1 MRDDTSFENA
11 FAERYEIGGRRF
23 SAGAGGVV
31 VGVVEGGGGGGG
43 GGGDKDIDHHHHQR
57 DEDDQGS
64 EGSKGEEID
73 RRRRGFAFDGTVK
86 EVPPLPPS
94 ITFVSEMIGFTSRPS
109 TDSTNDGHDDE
120 QDLWAEEE
128 EEEEEEL
135 IDGNRDGTTQKGKK
149 GRNMEV
155 CVKRVASDK
164 RCRKESVPVNDLSFL
179 FRRPDVQN
187 VFLKLDIEGAEW
199 EVLQNMPDE
208 WIEKVKQMTLE
219 VTKNET

>member
-1 MRDDTSFENA
+1 
-11 FAERYEIGGRRF
+11 
-23 SAGAGGVV
+23 
-31 VGVVEGGGGGGG
+31 
-43 GGGDKDIDHHHHQR
+43 
-57 DEDDQGS
+57 
-64 EGSKGEEID
+64 
-73 RRRRGFAFDGTVK
+73 
-86 EVPPLPPS
+86 
-94 ITFVSEMIGFTSRPS
+94 
-109 TDSTNDGHDDE
+109 
-120 QDLWAEEE
+120 
-128 EEEEEEL
+128 
-135 IDGNRDGTTQKGKK
+135 
-149 GRNMEV
+149 MEV